1 MPIDYEAIDKEIIDD
16 TENTIKR
23 VTSSLLAD
31 LYSNPTHFVYELL
44 QNAEDAK
51 ATKVKFRLYQDRLE
65 LEHDGQLFNEDDVL
79 SICKLLDSTKSED
92 LTKIGKFGIGFKSV
106 YAHTKSPKIYSGD
119 AHFAIVNYR
128 HPCPISPPPRSPDLG
143 TLFVFPFDHDEKTP
157 DESFNEISKRLREL
171 GANTLL
177 FLKHIESIEYN
188 IDKEVTGTYLRQTD
202 PVEGTDFVF
211 YITVTGQR
219 NSHDEYDE
227 EERWLVFE
235 KDVTHL
241 ADSIPEGKRLTVE
254 IAFQY
259 SDDDSQD
266 TPKFQPPPKSNLI
279 VYFPTEKET
288 HLGFLIQGPYR
299 TTPARDNVK
308 STEFN
313 QALSEQTGELVVEAL
328 RWLQKRNWLTVKILM
343 TMPLQFQ
350 RVPPL
355 FEPVYYKVLSAIKDE
370 DLIPAYGGG
379 YVSGKNAKLAGSREL
394 RNLLDNARLRQFCNT
409 DDQLCWASDEIT
421 ENRTPI
427 TRQYLR
433 EQVGIEEID
442 AEKFAGRVGKD
453 FLSCQSDEWMRE
465 FYEFASG
472 FGKYS
477 PITRSL
483 KNKPIIRLE
492 DDNHVAP
499 FDRYSDIPNVYLPIE
514 RKSQFRTVKT
524 EVCSDK
530 AMEFLRNL
538 GLKKPDIID
547 EVRKLILPKYNRG
560 EVDSADPEHW
570 QHVETIVKALRI
582 VLRRYEWDSERKELI
597 QDLESTPFLLV
608 PNAEGVEEF
617 CCPEEMIYFR
627 SPELEMYFEGNP
639 DVWFLSSGYETYVDD
654 FKQIG
659 VADQVRVFC
668 KEPDKWGHIRL
679 YRRDDGYDEGLPYHQ
694 RGKHGFDPGCS
705 IEGLIFALVVYPNL
719 ERAKFIWNHLL
730 IPYQHCIVGTVEYSS
745 RQDFLSSAKKHGRK
759 EQVSKM
765 GELVRETAW
774 LPNEH
779 SKFVVPKTITLD
791 ELPDGFSKDKQ
802 LAAKLG
808 MKVSYEA
815 IVAELQG
822 RDDIPEEL
830 KQDFKLTLE
839 LKQECPE
846 LLDPEER
853 NRYMRWK
860 EAVAKQPT
868 NSDNSVPGRV
878 DSPGDLRGTVNVP
891 HSGSRTDRQSGETH
905 INNGSQLERH
915 DIEKAAMDA
924 VMQKEK
930 DLGNAPRDVSNSRGL
945 GYDIE
950 SHTPEGGSRFIEVK
964 GHSSDDGSVTLTRN
978 EMHCALNN
986 PEQFILALVKVA
998 DGCHEPPRYLSGNSW
1013 LESVTFSNLRRLL
1026 ELCQDPS

>member
-51 ATKVKFRLYQDRLE
+51 ATKVKFRLYRDRLE

-355 FEPVYYKVLSAIKDE
+355 FKPVYYKVLSAIKDE

-409 DDQLCWASDEIT
+409 EDQLCWASDEIT
-421 ENRTPI
+421 LNRTPLS
-427 TRQYLR
+427 RQYLR
-433 EQVGIEEID
+433 EQVGVEEID

-453 FLSCQSDEWMRE
+453 FLSCQSDDWMRE

-483 KNKPIIRLE
+483 KNKPIIRLQKG
-492 DDNHVAP
+492 NYVIP
-499 FDRYSDIPNVYLPIE
+499 FAGYDKPNAYLPIE
-514 RKSQFRTVKT
+514 RESRFPTVKR

-530 AMEFLRNL
+530 SLTFLRNL
-538 GLKKPDIID
+538 GLKKPDIVD
-547 EVRKLILPKYNRG
+547 EVRKLILSKYGQSNEIDG
-560 EVDSADPEHW
+560 EKHKQDIAV
-570 QHVETIVKALRI
+570 IVKALNEVPRDK
-582 VLRRYEWDSERKELI
+582 EDELI
-597 QDLESTPFLLV
+597 RDLKQTSFLLAT
-608 PNAEGVEEF
+608 NAEGVEEF
-617 CCPEEMIYFR
+617 HRPTEIYFR
-627 SPELEMYFEGNP
+627 SPELEMYFEENP
-639 DVWFLSSGYETYVDD
+639 AAWFLASRYKDYAKD
-654 FKQIG
+654 FKKIG
-659 VADQVRVFC
+659 VATQVRV
-668 KEPDKWGHIRL
+668 KPKTPSGDGHVPL
-679 YRRDDGYDEGLPYHQ
+679 SPQYNPYVYRR
-694 RGKHGFDPGCS
+694 GKIGFDPGCS
-705 IEGLIFALVVYPNL
+705 IDGLEFALSHPNI
-719 ERAKFIWNHLL
+719 ERTEYIWEDLL
-730 IPYQHCIVGTVEYSS
+730 RPRQHCIIGTIEYSS
-745 RQDFLSSAKKHGRK
+745 RQDFSPSAKIYYTEEQLSLMGR
-759 EQVSKM
+759 
-765 GELVRETAW
+765 LVREKPW
-774 LPNEH
+774 LPDKDKH
-779 SKFVVPKTITLD
+779 GKFVVPKEITLD
-791 ELPDGFSKDKQ
+791 ELPDDFSKDKQ

-822 RDDIPEEL
+822 REDIPEEL

-860 EAVAKQPT
+860 EAVAKQTT